1 MSGGLP
7 NDENCQDNPQSPSS
21 TTGSCNRPIARDFAF
36 ADKPLPPPPGS
47 PRSSLRAKK
56 SVQPL
61 DARRARE
68 AFVRREIDTSSLS
81 LATRK
86 VLDHFNR
93 LSRDTSE
100 SERVLVELEAEP
112 FEVPVNDV
120 KTLLELRRETA
131 KLPLDRRRR
140 LLKELTSVIDGELE
154 KSGRTGLGGETGE
167 PAEEALIPAPLNVG
181 RNYAQTSVRRTRSLS
196 PLAEHSEGPTG
207 LHTKR
212 SPTLPSRQKHFGS
225 VRNARLA
232 AEAHLAAAGSR
243 PALRHGPLKSSVSTN
258 SLRSPRPRVWR
269 SGLASSPSD
278 EAFINPRRAPSP
290 PYKVVNLGPRAEKFH
305 QTGAQPGNV
314 ATPRAAAAEALNAK
328 KSRGSLDSRYLP
340 PRCDDEE
347 THEVPPTNY
356 HSSTRSANFRRVHIP
371 PTDRSILVTKET
383 SITHQASCLRGGGG
397 DGDSRSN
404 SNSNESSD
412 SSDSPGI
419 SSREPTSPSQQKNRF
434 VPAIFNR
441 ITHFSDPEQP
451 HAALWRLAGGRVGD
465 RKWTPKVQEL
475 RERRR
480 VEGKNRGVVGFWGTG
495 FGVRVGRL
503 SRSGIEEG
511 EVGEGEKGEVEGM
524 DESEES
530 EEEKADEE
538 NKEEVGGEG
547 SANDERKYSGDG

>member
-1 MSGGLP
+1 M
-7 NDENCQDNPQSPSS
+7 
-21 TTGSCNRPIARDFAF
+21 RDFVF
-36 ADKPLPPPPGS
+36 TDKPLPPPPDS
-47 PRSSLRAKK
+47 PRSNLRAKK

-61 DARRARE
+61 DPRRAKE
-68 AFVRREIDTSSLS
+68 AFVREVDTSSLS
-81 LATRK
+81 PATRK

-93 LSRDTSE
+93 LSRDTAE

-207 LHTKR
+207 LHIKR

-347 THEVPPTNY
+347 THEGTPTNY

-371 PTDRSILVTKET
+371 PPDKRILVTKQT
-383 SITHQASCLRGGGG
+383 SITHQPSCLRGGGG
-397 DGDSRSN
+397 GDDRS
-404 SNSNESSD
+404 SSD
-412 SSDSPGI
+412 SSANRESSAN
-419 SSREPTSPSQQKNRF
+419 SSREPTSPSQRQKPF

-441 ITHFSDPEQP
+441 VRRLSDPERP
-451 HAALWRLAGGRVGD
+451 HAGLWWLAGGRVGN
-465 RKWTPKVQEL
+465 RKRASKVQQL

-480 VEGKNRGVVGFWGTG
+480 VGFWGMV
-495 FGVRVGRL
+495 FGVKVGRL
-503 SRSGIEEG
+503 VRSGVEEG
-511 EVGEGEKGEVEGM
+511 EARDGENREAEGT

-530 EEEKADEE
+530 EGKQEK
-538 NKEEVGGEG
+538 VG
-547 SANDERKYSGDG
+547 SGW